1 MPELQRSWARSSGG
15 GPVHQVEVTA
25 VVTVGW
31 LVGYYLMGP
40 ATSLAG
46 GRSTWSAEA
55 SAEVLVA
62 GRLRSRVGGCG
73 HTFQS
78 GPLPTLVGG
87 WSSPPP
93 SFRPPQTGITSRPE
107 PWALPCVA
115 R

>member
-1 MPELQRSWARSSGG
+1 MDWLRQSKAHVQSDVV
-15 GPVHQVEVTA
+15 PVQADMLHLYAHYTTA
-25 VVTVGW
+25 HHPAGYVLIW

-73 HTFQS
+73 KCF
-78 GPLPTLVGG
+78 
-87 WSSPPP
+87 
-93 SFRPPQTGITSRPE
+93 
-107 PWALPCVA
+107 
-115 R
+115 